1 MIKYFLKNLLKTEFL
16 AFTMAIVTGLSVI
29 VEIKSAPNSEMVFWI
44 PSVLLIL
51 LYVVVHIRRIWI
63 FSSQTL
69 RSIPLPYFFC
79 LSQSYEWYSSAVKQQ
94 EVHLREDGIAWDE
107 IQKNFRIHRQDW
119 TFYDTSKLG
128 GNSSEWIN
136 KIKEISHHFEHL
148 TNRIEEQPLFH
159 IFIAAPAPIA
169 LGVGA
174 LFAGRIPFTV
184 HQHAGMVT
192 NSYAK
197 VHSSDTL
204 VTAEEGYHVLNQ
216 MVTNFEYI
224 EEKEDETINQNR
236 NANDTLIILDFTGHR
251 LPKPYP
257 IEPQSKVIR
266 LGLKCEDGH
275 IPLNDQW
282 ITIAREISTIIS
294 SELNEGKNV
303 SVLLGIPSTMAFL
316 IGSILRTSSRF
327 DIYYFNRSLDKYHKV
342 YNLSDL
348 D

>member
-1 MIKYFLKNLLKTEFL
+1 MD
-16 AFTMAIVTGLSVI
+16 
-29 VEIKSAPNSEMVFWI
+29 
-44 PSVLLIL
+44 
-51 LYVVVHIRRIWI
+51 

-79 LSQSYEWYSSAVKQQ
+79 LSQNYEWYLSAVKQQ
-94 EVHLREDGIAWDE
+94 EAHLKENGIAWDE
-107 IQKNFRIHRQDW
+107 IQKKFRIHRQDW
-119 TFYDTSKLG
+119 TFYESSKLG
-128 GNSSEWIN
+128 VSSPEWIS
-136 KIKEISHHFEHL
+136 KTKEISHHFEHL

-159 IFIAAPAPIA
+159 IFVAAPAPIA

-184 HQHAGMVT
+184 HQHTGMVKS
-192 NSYAK
+192 SYAK
-197 VHSSDTL
+197 VHSSDIL
-204 VTAEEGYHVLNQ
+204 VTAEEGYHVLNK
-216 MVTNFEYI
+216 MVTKFEYV

-236 NANDTLIILDFTGHR
+236 NANGTLIILDFTGHR

-266 LGLKCEDGH
+266 LGLKGEDGH

-294 SELNEGKNV
+294 CELNEGKNV
-303 SVLLGIPSTMAFL
+303 SVLLGVPSTMAFL